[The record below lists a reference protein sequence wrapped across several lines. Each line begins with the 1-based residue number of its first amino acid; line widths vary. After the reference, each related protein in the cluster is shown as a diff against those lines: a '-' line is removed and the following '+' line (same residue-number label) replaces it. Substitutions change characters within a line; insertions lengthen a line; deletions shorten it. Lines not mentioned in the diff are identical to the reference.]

1 MLIFVSATN
10 EKRDKTL
17 NREMSE
23 ASAVKLVTGIFEKF
37 EHMETTCAGLK
48 ALKFIKEVS
57 EGTDKTIKNSLN
69 GRTLSFRRI

>member
-1 MLIFVSATN
+1 MMISVSAATEN
-10 EKRDKTL
+10 RDKAL
-17 NREMSE
+17 NREMNE

-37 EHMETTCAGLK
+37 ERMDSTCAGLK

-69 GRTLSFRRI
+69 GRTISFRRI